1 LNCYTA
7 NGADRFRQCKKEFI
21 MDLGGINLAL
31 IEIVGVA
38 LLGLA
43 LLYAVIRTKSRGKQ
57 DSNPTTERA
66 TKELYAEEDR
76 ARKAGTDDDA

>member
-1 LNCYTA
+1 
-7 NGADRFRQCKKEFI
+7 
-21 MDLGGINLAL
+21 MDIGGINLAL

-43 LLYAVIRTKSRGKQ
+43 LLYSVIKTKSRGKQ

-66 TKELYAEEDR
+66 TREVYAEEDR
-76 ARKAGTDDDA
+76 ITKNDGI